1 MVSSALGLLY
11 HGYFFAFSLLH
22 VVVDNDILQRVVSAV
37 TRNGSSLMQV
47 AALMLIIIYIYTL
60 IAFAFYR
67 GSFDT
72 SEGAYC
78 QNLGQVM
85 TLRACLDR
93 VVFAVGLCSVLTGS
107 FTCLPRDFV
116 FIFFFPFCL
125 FSFFVLSASSPVC
138 ASV

>member
-1 MVSSALGLLY
+1 LVIFSILGLVY

-22 VVVDNDILQRVVSAV
+22 IIIDNDILQRVVSAV

-72 SEGAYC
+72 AEGAYC
-78 QNLGQVM
+78 QNLGQCFITSIRLGMMSGGGLGEALPLPEVYSFQGPGVR
-85 TLRACLDR
+85 TIFDLRFVCLF
-93 VVFAVGLCSVLTGS
+93 V
-107 FTCLPRDFV
+107 CLFV
-116 FIFFFPFCL
+116 F
-125 FSFFVLSASSPVC
+125 
-138 ASV
+138 